1 MQAHKHEH
9 ALPCQTC
16 VRARL
21 EAFCFRPGLLNA
33 CLALC
38 ATLGPVPQVSTCSQL
53 EPLNGTQSLTR
64 WRVIAMNATLAVRPN
79 AALIETARNETA
91 RRVAGATALDVGAT
105 LAFNGTNDTSV
116 LPTIFTAIVQAVVC
130 SPCAPAVQASPVR
143 ACSRLVQRFIKR
155 LCTRWSDLQLWYCS
169 YRHLGLLE

>member
-1 MQAHKHEH
+1 MHAHKHEH

-16 VRARL
+16 VCARL
-21 EAFCFRPGLLNA
+21 EALWFRPGLLDA
-33 CLALC
+33 FLALC

-130 SPCAPAVQASPVR
+130 SLLPTCFLSTSMFGHVHAWCNAFPSASVQS
-143 ACSRLVQRFIKR
+143 LVNRSCGSADDHS
-155 LCTRWSDLQLWYCS
+155 LA
-169 YRHLGLLE
+169 